1 MFKTIIVPLDG
12 SLFAEQ
18 AIGTAA
24 TIAQH
29 SGAEL
34 VLLRVHE
41 SYAFEATDY
50 SLADDLSR
58 REQEQYLAEIAERV
72 ECLFGTV
79 PERVVLDGFVDAA
92 ICDFAAGMESPLIV
106 ISTHGRTGFSR
117 VWLGS
122 VADAIVRRASTP
134 VLMLRHHGEGDGTLA
149 RAHNFRH
156 LMVPLDGAS
165 FAEVALL
172 PAAALAAAFRAKVTV
187 LRVVA
192 PVSVPIPL
200 YAAPYGAPLGDDDE
214 ETLNLRLEGA
224 EDYARAAAI
233 RVRLEE
239 SGVEVDTV
247 VRVDESPAKAI
258 LDAACAH
265 GVDTIAIATHGR
277 GVSRL
282 VVASVTDKVLRGGP
296 EAVLVLRPE
305 VEAGAR
311 RA

>member
-29 SGAEL
+29 AAAEL
-34 VLLRVHE
+34 VLVRVHE
-41 SYAFEATDY
+41 TYVFEATDY

-58 REQEQYLAEIAERV
+58 RDQEQYLAEVAERV
-72 ECLFGTV
+72 ENLFGMV
-79 PERVVLDGFVDAA
+79 PERVLLDGFVDAA

-122 VADAIVRRASTP
+122 VADGIVHRASTP
-134 VLMLRHHGEGDGTLA
+134 VLMLRHHGEGDGELT
-149 RAHNFRH
+149 RTHHFRH

-165 FAEVALL
+165 FAEVALA
-172 PAAALAAAFRAKVTV
+172 PAAALAAAFRAKLTL

-192 PVSVPIPL
+192 PVSVPVPL
-200 YAAPYGAPLGDDDE
+200 YAAPYVAPPIDDDE
-214 ETLNLRLEGA
+214 ETLNIRLEGA
-224 EDYARAAAI
+224 EDYVRAAAI
-233 RVRLEE
+233 RLRLEE
-239 SGVEVDTV
+239 PTLDVDTV
-247 VRVDESPAKAI
+247 VRVEEAPARAI

-265 GVDTIAIATHGR
+265 GIDTIALATHGR

-296 EAVLVLRPE
+296 EAVLVLRPD
-305 VEAGAR
+305 VDS
-311 RA
+311 